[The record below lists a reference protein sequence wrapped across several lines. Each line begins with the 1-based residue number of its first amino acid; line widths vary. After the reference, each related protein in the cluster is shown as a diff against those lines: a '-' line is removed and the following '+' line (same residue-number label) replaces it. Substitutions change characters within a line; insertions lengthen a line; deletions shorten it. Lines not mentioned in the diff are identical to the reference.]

1 MVESR
6 RDRGS
11 FWRARQSAVPTG
23 CLKLAQEQGDD
34 DPRVLECSNTIR
46 CILDC
51 LPKVVD
57 FAKDYESKRNNPND
71 CASGVHDVLRLVGE
85 GRGGGGVRWLIVA
98 VILGIRTQRGDGA
111 TIILN
116 HINASE
122 ETLR

>member
-46 CILDC
+46 CILDS
-51 LPKVVD
+51 L
-57 FAKDYESKRNNPND
+57 AKFVYFSKYHESERND
-71 CASGVHDVLRLVGE
+71 SDDGTGGVHDVLNVS
-85 GRGGGGVRWLIVA
+85 IDMA
-98 VILGIRTQRGDGA
+98 GIAKKGKPRSRRRKYG
-111 TIILN
+111 
-116 HINASE
+116 
-122 ETLR
+122 